1 MQTRIKA
8 PVIVSGYRN
17 VYRPGADIYRGID
30 TPSFQNGEK
39 YENWIAN
46 DFTMIKDADNCW
58 HAYGIT
64 HPKPPA
70 FSDDFHFSGEIH
82 EAEYQLFHC
91 TFRGTLEELYEGGHF
106 TEQEKVLYPQER
118 PGQRPEC
125 WAPCIVERNRSYYLY
140 HTPGTVQLARTEDL
154 YHFTVHPEGLFGGP
168 AYLRD
173 PYVFYEDGVYTMI
186 YVTGHLYCRTSTDL
200 IHWGKEQLFQANPF
214 GPGSA
219 QESPCLLKRHGI
231 YYLMWC
237 IHDGQNGC
245 YDNRTYVFASESLD
259 GFTGKAPVAMLKGH
273 APEII
278 SENGQDYIIS
288 VFHPENG
295 LNIAKIEWE

>member
-30 TPSFQNGEK
+30 TPSFRNGEK

-70 FSDDFHFSGEIH
+70 FIDDFHFSGEIH

-106 TEQEKVLYPQER
+106 TEQEKVL
-118 PGQRPEC
+118 
-125 WAPCIVERNRSYYLY
+125 
-140 HTPGTVQLARTEDL
+140 
-154 YHFTVHPEGLFGGP
+154 
-168 AYLRD
+168 
-173 PYVFYEDGVYTMI
+173 
-186 YVTGHLYCRTSTDL
+186 
-200 IHWGKEQLFQANPF
+200 
-214 GPGSA
+214 
-219 QESPCLLKRHGI
+219 
-231 YYLMWC
+231 
-237 IHDGQNGC
+237 
-245 YDNRTYVFASESLD
+245 
-259 GFTGKAPVAMLKGH
+259 
-273 APEII
+273 
-278 SENGQDYIIS
+278 
-288 VFHPENG
+288 
-295 LNIAKIEWE
+295 